1 MIRCPDFKAYKM
13 SIESL
18 NILVVVDSSEDVE
31 KILRV
36 LDEGGI
42 CCDCLCISTVNEL
55 HAALVDQSWDVILSS
70 YSLKQID
77 AKEVLSVLATYHL
90 NTPFI
95 ILSSHAGEE
104 VAGTL
109 MDLGAHD
116 FVMKANMARLVPA
129 IRRSIK
135 EVKNFLR
142 FNETQAAL
150 QKSET
155 RFRAITA
162 NLPSVVFQFLLDEEG
177 ELSFPYVS
185 GGSVTL
191 LGLTPQVL
199 MDSPTLFLEL
209 ILPEDKSIF
218 DQLMMTSV
226 VQLTMW
232 NWEGRIQVKGY
243 ADMKWISLRATPRRT
258 GSGATLWDG
267 IMINITRNKLAEYE
281 IARSREQLAELS
293 SYLQKI
299 KEHERAHIAREI
311 HDDIGGTLTAIKF
324 ELQPCLEE
332 TPRLP
337 VFYQKKAKSVEALVD
352 RVIDST
358 RRISLDLR
366 PSILDCGIVAAIQW
380 QTKEFTDR
388 TGIPCHVSCDTDDIP
403 LDADLSV
410 AIFRIFQ
417 ETLTNISKHAQA
429 EHIQVKLEEVDG
441 LVFLEV
447 IDDGCGIKM
456 ADIKKQESFG
466 IRGMRERSQQL
477 KGNFDV
483 SAMPDKGTKVTI
495 CIPINEVKNYTAQM
509 NNASDTLKE
518 LSSPKSDH
526 VMKTKVS

>member
-1 MIRCPDFKAYKM
+1 M
-13 SIESL
+13 SMESL
-18 NILVVVDSSEDVE
+18 NILIVDDSSEDVE
-31 KILRV
+31 KVLRV
-36 LDEGGI
+36 LGEGGI
-42 CCDCLCISTVNEL
+42 CFDCLCISTANEL
-55 HAALVDQSWDVILSS
+55 HTALVDQTWDVILSS

-104 VAGTL
+104 VAGAL
-109 MDLGAHD
+109 MDMGAHD

-129 IRRSIK
+129 IRRSLK
-135 EVKNFLR
+135 EVENFLR
-142 FNETQAAL
+142 FNETQVAL

-199 MDSPTLFLEL
+199 MDNPTLFLKL

-226 VQLTMW
+226 DQLTMW

-258 GSGATLWDG
+258 ESGATLWDG

-324 ELQPCLEE
+324 ELQPCLDE

-366 PSILDCGIVAAIQW
+366 PGILDCGIVAAIQW

-429 EHIQVKLEEVDG
+429 EHIQVKLEEIDG
-441 LVFLEV
+441 LIFLEV

-456 ADIKKQESFG
+456 TDIEKQESFG

-477 KGNFDV
+477 KGSFDV
-483 SAMPDKGTKVTI
+483 SSMPDKGTKVTI

-509 NNASDTLKE
+509 NNASDMLKE